1 MGDYNTNILN
11 SDVDHQ
17 TSDFLDKVYSNSFFP
32 TINTSTCISP
42 TSRTLTD
49 NMFYNNITKNITS
62 GNITTS
68 FSFHLTQ
75 YLIVTN
81 KHRDVHL
88 KLVSNISYQIFFFW
102 SNDRPSKTM
111 KNVFYFL
118 FLFSRNSN
126 FCNFFPS
133 FPLSRFKRANGM
145 E

>member
-17 TSDFLDKVYSNSFFP
+17 TSDFLDKMHSNSFFP
-32 TINTSTCISP
+32 TINTPTCIST

-49 NMFYNNITKNITS
+49 NKFYNNITKNITS

-88 KLVSNISYQIFFFW
+88 KLVSDIL
-102 SNDRPSKTM
+102 SN
-111 KNVFYFL
+111 FYFL
-118 FLFSRNSN
+118 I
-126 FCNFFPS
+126 
-133 FPLSRFKRANGM
+133 KW
-145 E
+145 